1 MRITNS
7 RQQGFTLIE
16 VLVAFAALAL
26 ALTLLLGILSGSA
39 REVRYSTDSAR
50 AVLHAQSLLDD
61 LGIGQPIVPGRRDG
75 TFENGRYR
83 WDMQVELY
91 RDAAIATD
99 LSLNQNKKLYQITL
113 TVHWGEDNNDPR
125 QRYQVKSLRLQDTSN
140 GMNLNG

>member
-1 MRITNS
+1 MRMTNS

-113 TVHWGEDNNDPR
+113 TVQWGEDNNPR